1 MKGIILLANGF
12 EDVEMIATLD
22 LLRRASI
29 EVSTVGVMNQENI
42 LSQSKVTYKCDYLL
56 KDINIEDYDFLIIPG
71 GKAVFNDLD
80 KPIVEDIVTS
90 FVKRNK
96 LIGTICAAPRIL
108 GKMGLLK
115 NKEFTCFPSV
125 ESDVIE
131 GIYIKEAEVV
141 RTGNYITSRSA
152 GTAIPF
158 GLKIIEA
165 IKGIEEANR
174 IKQVIYYNVKM

>member
-71 GKAVFNDLD
+71 GIAVFIDLD
-80 KPIVEDIVTS
+80 
-90 FVKRNK
+90 
-96 LIGTICAAPRIL
+96 
-108 GKMGLLK
+108 
-115 NKEFTCFPSV
+115 
-125 ESDVIE
+125 
-131 GIYIKEAEVV
+131 
-141 RTGNYITSRSA
+141 
-152 GTAIPF
+152 
-158 GLKIIEA
+158 
-165 IKGIEEANR
+165 
-174 IKQVIYYNVKM
+174 